1 MAYINSLFHFIIFLS
16 ILSAEFTKYS
26 AILCLSLR
34 ATGWIKGFLFREV
47 LLPFLYEYKGVNLE
61 ALEEVPKVR
70 IKYGIE
76 KEGYRDMCGWNKDG
90 AIFNFAMS
98 FPSADMREYN
108 NIKERIPAL
117 MEELENTAKSFIENL
132 K

>member
-1 MAYINSLFHFIIFLS
+1 MK
-16 ILSAEFTKYS
+16 KYKLKEE
-26 AILCLSLR
+26 AKKYF
-34 ATGWIKGFLFREV
+34 AKGLGDQIAGIDFW
-47 LLPFLYEYKGVNLE
+47 EYKGVNLE
-61 ALEEVPKVR
+61 ALEEVPNVR

-117 MEELENTAKSFIENL
+117 MEELENTDKSFIENL

>member
-1 MAYINSLFHFIIFLS
+1 MRTGAIIIIKIYNDMEKYKLKEEAKKYFADNLRERVGS
-16 ILSAEFTKYS
+16 IES
-26 AILCLSLR
+26 
-34 ATGWIKGFLFREV
+34 W
-47 LLPFLYEYKGVNLE
+47 EYKGASIL
-61 ALEEVPKVR
+61 ALELIPSLR

-76 KEGYRDMCGWNKDG
+76 KENYSDMCGWNKDG
-90 AIFNFAMS
+90 AIFNFAIS

-108 NIKERIPAL
+108 NIKEHIPAL